1 MRREKADSRHYDWS
15 NMEGSGRAEANTTA
29 GLRGFW
35 LRKLVDDVMFRP
47 QGRKIE
53 GLVVFE
59 DIRNI
64 QLAVHC
70 RKPTIGLKLETGVR
84 LGEWS

>member
-1 MRREKADSRHYDWS
+1 
-15 NMEGSGRAEANTTA
+15 MEGSGRAEANTTA
-29 GLRGFW
+29 GLLGFW

-64 QLAVHC
+64 QLAVQC
-70 RKPTIGLKLETGVR
+70 RKPTAGLKLEAGVR
-84 LGEWS
+84 LGEWSW